1 MPNVGLK
8 PTQIHSRHAHDTAK
22 TARGRQHKPTRS
34 EVAAAW
40 GRLRDAASEGSIQ
53 ASALLI
59 ALAENKLVIAME
71 SPAA

>member
-1 MPNVGLK
+1 MN
-8 PTQIHSRHAHDTAK
+8 TAK
-22 TARGRQHKPTRS
+22 PARGRQHKRTRP

-40 GRLRDAASEGSIQ
+40 GRLREAAADGSVQ

-59 ALAENKLVIAME
+59 ALAENKPVIAME

>member
-1 MPNVGLK
+1 MN
-8 PTQIHSRHAHDTAK
+8 TAK

-59 ALAENKLVIAME
+59 ALAENKPVIAME
-71 SPAA
+71 SPSA

>member
-1 MPNVGLK
+1 MN
-8 PTQIHSRHAHDTAK
+8 TAK

-40 GRLRDAASEGSIQ
+40 SRLRDAASEGSIQ

-59 ALAENKLVIAME
+59 ALAENKPVIAME

>member
-1 MPNVGLK
+1 MN
-8 PTQIHSRHAHDTAK
+8 TAK
-22 TARGRQHKPTRS
+22 PARGRQHKPTRS

-40 GRLRDAASEGSIQ
+40 GRLREAASDGSVQ

-59 ALAENKLVIAME
+59 ALAENKPVIAVE